1 RYSHIAGLGPLGSAP
16 TGEVEDYQVLLLED
30 RPNAND
36 DTDSVLQDSV
46 ANPIPVLAND
56 FSSSTGILNITAAGN
71 NGQSANLGVVTI
83 SANKQT
89 IFYSPR
95 PGFFGTDT
103 FTYTVTDGANHFDT
117 ATVTVTVLP
126 NFENPV
132 AVDDSFSVTEGSS
145 NRLDVLAND
154 IQGRTPPINI
164 VSFGPTLNGGTVQII
179 EGGAAIQYTPP
190 ANFGANVAGDI
201 DQFTYTIAD
210 NDVPPNL
217 STATV
222 TISRN
227 PVDQT
232 EKKVAIVLQPTDLNG
247 RPLGAGEQIQ
257 VGQQFQVQVLVDDL
271 RSPLLSLGV
280 ESAYLDLLYSA
291 TNVQLVDIE
300 FSSVYPNARNRDTT
314 VPGIIN
320 ELGAVAGFPDPGDG
334 LVELVTLTLQAVA
347 PGTVDFKSDPAD
359 DLPLHETVRRA
370 SDRVSFEEISYGTA
384 SVTITGDVAGGPK
397 AVDDSRSLAGG
408 SIVIPVLANDSQGTG
423 ATKELLT
430 VGNVSNGTFVT
441 SNGATVTKNA
451 DGTIT
456 YNANGFVGT
465 DQFTYTMGNGTG
477 VTSTAEV
484 TVHVGSNI
492 NRIADVILEAV
503 NPATGLPITTQIQ
516 AGSRFLLN
524 VYVRDNRALPP
535 AESGVFAAYIDL
547 LYDKDRAQVVS
558 SGTNP
563 LGFSVVFGPDFQNQL
578 SGAVVTEGFIDE
590 VGGVGNQTNP
600 GDLSQVKMLL
610 ATIEFTATQTGN
622 LVFRADPA
630 DIPLTHDFLLYD
642 GDVGALSPSQVDYSD
657 EGVLLL
663 NVVTGQTLS
672 AFTNSTNPLD
682 VNADGTVSPIDVLHV
697 INDLNR
703 GGSRTLQAGSGSP
716 AEGEGGADHLLYIDV
731 NGDSMVS
738 PIDALR
744 VINFLNNRNGG
755 LGEGEFASFVTPDA
769 SLDASNSAA
778 ASMVVDVVADTAGDT
793 NSLDTS
799 LLSALSTN
807 VATADDAAGDNTSND
822 SLSDAADTTSAGAS
836 NVAQQNRS
844 SQQFD
849 SFDSEADW
857 DSLLTDD
864 MLDDICSAWDESSED
879 KLFGAL

>member
-1 RYSHIAGLGPLGSAP
+1 
-16 TGEVEDYQVLLLED
+16 
-30 RPNAND
+30 
-36 DTDSVLQDSV
+36 
-46 ANPIPVLAND
+46 
-56 FSSSTGILNITAAGN
+56 
-71 NGQSANLGVVTI
+71 
-83 SANKQT
+83 
-89 IFYSPR
+89 
-95 PGFFGTDT
+95 
-103 FTYTVTDGANHFDT
+103 
-117 ATVTVTVLP
+117 
-126 NFENPV
+126 
-132 AVDDSFSVTEGSS
+132 
-145 NRLDVLAND
+145 
-154 IQGRTPPINI
+154 
-164 VSFGPTLNGGTVQII
+164 
-179 EGGAAIQYTPP
+179 
-190 ANFGANVAGDI
+190 
-201 DQFTYTIAD
+201 
-210 NDVPPNL
+210 
-217 STATV
+217 
-222 TISRN
+222 
-227 PVDQT
+227 
-232 EKKVAIVLQPTDLNG
+232 
-247 RPLGAGEQIQ
+247 
-257 VGQQFQVQVLVDDL
+257 
-271 RSPLLSLGV
+271 
-280 ESAYLDLLYSA
+280 
-291 TNVQLVDIE
+291 
-300 FSSVYPNARNRDTT
+300 
-314 VPGIIN
+314 
-320 ELGAVAGFPDPGDG
+320 
-334 LVELVTLTLQAVA
+334 
-347 PGTVDFKSDPAD
+347 
-359 DLPLHETVRRA
+359 
-370 SDRVSFEEISYGTA
+370 
-384 SVTITGDVAGGPK
+384 
-397 AVDDSRSLAGG
+397 
-408 SIVIPVLANDSQGTG
+408 
-423 ATKELLT
+423 
-430 VGNVSNGTFVT
+430 
-441 SNGATVTKNA
+441 
-451 DGTIT
+451 
-456 YNANGFVGT
+456 
-465 DQFTYTMGNGTG
+465 
-477 VTSTAEV
+477 
-484 TVHVGSNI
+484 
-492 NRIADVILEAV
+492 
-503 NPATGLPITTQIQ
+503 
-516 AGSRFLLN
+516 
-524 VYVRDNRALPP
+524 
-535 AESGVFAAYIDL
+535 
-547 LYDKDRAQVVS
+547 VS

-657 EGVLLL
+657 EGVLSL

-822 SLSDAADTTSAGAS
+822 SLSDAGDTTSAGAS